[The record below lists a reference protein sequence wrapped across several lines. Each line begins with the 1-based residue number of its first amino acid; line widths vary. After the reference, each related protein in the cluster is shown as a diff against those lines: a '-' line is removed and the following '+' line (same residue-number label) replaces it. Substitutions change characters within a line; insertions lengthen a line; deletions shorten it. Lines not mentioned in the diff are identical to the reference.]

1 MSFQEKLNLN
11 YLLLTPLGVLCIRWL
26 LDGNYIAF
34 ILALVFA
41 FVLYAVIE
49 EKTNVEN
56 DKTGEEE

>member
-1 MSFQEKLNLN
+1 MKFQDKLNLN
-11 YLLLTPLGVLCIRWL
+11 YILLTPLGLLCIRWL

-49 EKTNVEN
+49 DKKDVED
-56 DKTGEEE
+56 DKAGEEE